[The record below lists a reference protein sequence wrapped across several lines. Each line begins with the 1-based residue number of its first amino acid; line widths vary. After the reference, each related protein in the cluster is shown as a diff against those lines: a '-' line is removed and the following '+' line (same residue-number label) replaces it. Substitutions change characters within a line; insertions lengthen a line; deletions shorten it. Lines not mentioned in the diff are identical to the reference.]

1 MGDSRKDEAR
11 ALPAMGLVLLSHMAR
26 ESTVADQFG
35 AVSSGLAA
43 NPLVLARAWRPSRA
57 GRDDRRVRGWG
68 LRSHLDR
75 RSLLHRREKPNRE
88 RQIHWRCNDR
98 RPDRDRRRR
107 PCRKFMRFRT
117 WLPAGRRSGFGGS
130 FRRNRGSHDRRV
142 GTLGRLAGA
151 KNRRRRP
158 QFYPAASGG
167 LAPAARDSGSGVR
180 VGLRLDPAPWSCA
193 NLSRLYR
200 RLRRE
205 HSPYLTRRRV
215 VGLPGPSGLAN
226 GHGAHRRLR
235 RRHGRSP
242 LALVAET
249 HGAGALFGS

>member
-1 MGDSRKDEAR
+1 
-11 ALPAMGLVLLSHMAR
+11 MGLVLLSHMAR
-26 ESTVADQFG
+26 ELTVADQFG

-43 NPLVLARAWRPSRA
+43 NPLVLARAWRRSRA

-75 RSLLHRREKPNRE
+75 RSLLHRREKPNCE

-142 GTLGRLAGA
+142 GTLDGSPARKIGVVD
-151 KNRRRRP
+151 RSSIP
-158 QFYPAASGG
+158 QPPAAS
-167 LAPAARDSGSGVR
+167 LRRRVISGSGVR